1 MNKLKNKIQNEKKK
15 LDFFLNKYRYNF
27 FITDKRFLNLL
38 NISNKLNVLKGGAEG
53 NNVAKANNNTVN
65 SNNTKKAN
73 KIIKSVEQQLC
84 ELNQLIQQARKL
96 YDRFNK
102 IIIKNIN
109 GQNIQLGN
117 LTNNKI
123 MSVLDNL
130 SNNLKNN
137 EQEKNVK
144 TNFDLTQKIVLSL
157 IFQRKIFD
165 INLKMIHIITS
176 INNKFNSLKKAKNNN
191 NQKLIQ
197 QMQDKINDLKKSVNK
212 PNSNQLTTL
221 TLEKLGKEF
230 SNLKQTV
237 NKLMNGKEK
246 TNKLKN

>member
-1 MNKLKNKIQNEKKK
+1 MNKLKNQIQKEKTK

-38 NISNKLNVLKGGAEG
+38 NISNKLNVLKGGTKD
-53 NNVAKANNNTVN
+53 NNAVN

-84 ELNQLIQQARKL
+84 ELNQLIEQARKL

-130 SNNLKNN
+130 ANNLKNN

-197 QMQDKINDLKKSVNK
+197 QMQGKINDLKKSVNK
-212 PNSNQLTTL
+212 PNSSQPTTL
-221 TLEKLGKEF
+221 TLEKMGKEF
-230 SNLKQTV
+230 SSLRQKV
-237 NKLMNGKEK
+237 NKLMD
-246 TNKLKN
+246 

>member
-1 MNKLKNKIQNEKKK
+1 MNKLKNQIQNEKKK
-15 LDFFLNKYRYNF
+15 LDYFLNKYRYNF

-38 NISNKLNVLKGGAEG
+38 NISNKLNLLKGGAEG
-53 NNVAKANNNTVN
+53 NNVEKNNNKVN

-73 KIIKSVEQQLC
+73 KIIKSIEQQLC
-84 ELNQLIQQARKL
+84 ELNQLIQEARKL

-109 GQNIQLGN
+109 GKNIQLGN

-130 SNNLKNN
+130 ANNLKNN
-137 EQEKNVK
+137 EQEKNIK

-197 QMQDKINDLKKSVNK
+197 QMQTKINNLKKSVNK
-212 PNSNQLTTL
+212 PNPNQPTTL

-230 SNLKQTV
+230 SSLRQKV
-237 NKLMNGKEK
+237 NKLIGRSN
-246 TNKLKN
+246 NKSQ

>member
-1 MNKLKNKIQNEKKK
+1 MNKLKNQIQNEKKK
-15 LDFFLNKYRYNF
+15 LDYFLNKYRYNF

-38 NISNKLNVLKGGAEG
+38 NISNKLNLLKGGAEG
-53 NNVAKANNNTVN
+53 NNVEKNNNKVN

-73 KIIKSVEQQLC
+73 KIIKSIEQQLC
-84 ELNQLIQQARKL
+84 ELNQLIQEARKL

-109 GQNIQLGN
+109 GKNIQLGN

-130 SNNLKNN
+130 ANNLKNN
-137 EQEKNVK
+137 EQEKNIK

-197 QMQDKINDLKKSVNK
+197 QMQGKINNLKKSVNK
-212 PNSNQLTTL
+212 PNPNQPTTL

-230 SNLKQTV
+230 SSLRQKV
-237 NKLMNGKEK
+237 NKLIGRSN
-246 TNKLKN
+246 NKSQ

>member
-1 MNKLKNKIQNEKKK
+1 MNKLKNQIQKEKSK

-38 NISNKLNVLKGGAEG
+38 NISNKLNVLKGGAKE
-53 NNVAKANNNTVN
+53 NNQDVTPTNTNVRV
-65 SNNTKKAN
+65 SNNTKKTN

-84 ELNQLIQQARKL
+84 ELNQLIEQARKL

-130 SNNLKNN
+130 ANNLKDK
-137 EQEKNVK
+137 EEEKNIK

-197 QMQDKINDLKKSVNK
+197 QMQGKINDLKKSVNK
-212 PNSNQLTTL
+212 PNPNQPTPI

-230 SNLKQTV
+230 SNLKQNV
-237 NKLMNGKEK
+237 KKLMNK
-246 TNKLKN
+246 NKSQ

>member
-1 MNKLKNKIQNEKKK
+1 MNKLKNQIQKEKTK

-38 NISNKLNVLKGGAEG
+38 NISNKLNVLKGGTKG
-53 NNVAKANNNTVN
+53 NNAVN
-65 SNNTKKAN
+65 SNNTKKDN

-84 ELNQLIQQARKL
+84 ELNQLIEQARKL

-197 QMQDKINDLKKSVNK
+197 QMQTKINNLKKSVNK
-212 PNSNQLTTL
+212 PNPNQPTTL

-230 SNLKQTV
+230 SSLRQKV
-237 NKLMNGKEK
+237 NKLIDRSN
-246 TNKLKN
+246 NKSQ

>member
-1 MNKLKNKIQNEKKK
+1 MNKLKNQIQNEKTK
-15 LDFFLNKYRYNF
+15 LDYFLNKYRYNF

-38 NISNKLNVLKGGAEG
+38 NISNKLNVLKGGVKG
-53 NNVAKANNNTVN
+53 NMANA
-65 SNNTKKAN
+65 NNTKKAN

-84 ELNQLIQQARKL
+84 ELNQLIQEARKL

-102 IIIKNIN
+102 IIIKNVN
-109 GQNIQLGN
+109 GKNIQLGN

-130 SNNLKNN
+130 ANNLKNN

-197 QMQDKINDLKKSVNK
+197 QMQTKINDLKKSVNK

-230 SNLKQTV
+230 SNLKQNV
-237 NKLMNGKEK
+237 KKLMNGKEK
-246 TNKLKN
+246 TNELKN

>member
-1 MNKLKNKIQNEKKK
+1 M
-15 LDFFLNKYRYNF
+15 
-27 FITDKRFLNLL
+27 
-38 NISNKLNVLKGGAEG
+38 KGGAKD
-53 NNVAKANNNTVN
+53 NMTNATKTNVKEP
-65 SNNTKKAN
+65 NNTKRTN

-84 ELNQLIQQARKL
+84 ELNQLILEARKL

-109 GQNIQLGN
+109 GKNIQLGN

-130 SNNLKNN
+130 ANNLKKN
-137 EQEKNVK
+137 EEEKNIK

-176 INNKFNSLKKAKNNN
+176 INNKFNSLKSKNNN

-197 QMQDKINDLKKSVNK
+197 QCI
-212 PNSNQLTTL
+212 
-221 TLEKLGKEF
+221 
-230 SNLKQTV
+230 
-237 NKLMNGKEK
+237 
-246 TNKLKN
+246 

>member
-1 MNKLKNKIQNEKKK
+1 MNKLKNQIQKEKTK

-38 NISNKLNVLKGGAEG
+38 NISNKLNILKGGTKD
-53 NNVAKANNNTVN
+53 NNVAKTNNTVK
-65 SNNTKKAN
+65 SNNTKNVN

-84 ELNQLIQQARKL
+84 ELNQLILQARKL

-137 EQEKNVK
+137 EQEKNIK

-197 QMQDKINDLKKSVNK
+197 QMQGKINNLKKSVNK
-212 PNSNQLTTL
+212 PNSNQPTPI

-230 SNLKQTV
+230 SNLKQNV
-237 NKLMNGKEK
+237 KKLMEK
-246 TNKLKN
+246 NNKPQ

>member
-1 MNKLKNKIQNEKKK
+1 MNKLKNQIQKEKTK

-38 NISNKLNVLKGGAEG
+38 NISNKLNVLKGGTKD
-53 NNVAKANNNTVN
+53 NNAVN

-84 ELNQLIQQARKL
+84 ELNQLIEQARKL

-123 MSVLDNL
+123 ISVLDNL
-130 SNNLKNN
+130 ANNLKNN

-197 QMQDKINDLKKSVNK
+197 QMHGKINDLKKSVNK

-230 SNLKQTV
+230 SNLKQKV

-246 TNKLKN
+246 INKPQ

>member
-1 MNKLKNKIQNEKKK
+1 MNKLKNQIQKEKTK

-38 NISNKLNVLKGGAEG
+38 NISNKLNVLKGGTKG
-53 NNVAKANNNTVN
+53 NNMEKTNNTVN
-65 SNNTKKAN
+65 TNNTKKAN

-84 ELNQLIQQARKL
+84 ELNQLILQARKL
-96 YDRFNK
+96 YDRFNN

-130 SNNLKNN
+130 EKNLKNN
-137 EQEKNVK
+137 EQEKNIK
-144 TNFDLTQKIVLSL
+144 TKFDLTQKIVLSL

-197 QMQDKINDLKKSVNK
+197 QMQGKINDLKKSVNK
-212 PNSNQLTTL
+212 PNSNQPTTL
-221 TLEKLGKEF
+221 TLENLGKEF
-230 SNLKQTV
+230 YNLKQKF
-237 NKLMNGKEK
+237 NKLMDRRN
-246 TNKLKN
+246 NKSQ

>member
-1 MNKLKNKIQNEKKK
+1 MNKLKKQIQKEKTK

-38 NISNKLNVLKGGAEG
+38 NISNKLNVLKGGVPVPNSS
-53 NNVAKANNNTVN
+53 NN
-65 SNNTKKAN
+65 NNTKKAN

-84 ELNQLIQQARKL
+84 ELNQLILQAKKL

-102 IIIKNIN
+102 ILIKNIN
-109 GQNIQLGN
+109 GKNIQLGN

-130 SNNLKNN
+130 ANNLKKKKN
-137 EQEKNVK
+137 EQEKNIK

-191 NQKLIQ
+191 HQKLIQ
-197 QMQDKINDLKKSVNK
+197 QMQGKINNLIKSVNNPIK
-212 PNSNQLTTL
+212 NKHTPL
-221 TLEKLGKEF
+221 TLDQLGKKF
-230 SNLKQTV
+230 SNLKLQF
-237 NKLMNGKEK
+237 NEIMKK
-246 TNKLKN
+246 KN

>member
-1 MNKLKNKIQNEKKK
+1 MNKLKNQIQKEKTK
-15 LDFFLNKYRYNF
+15 LDYFLNKYRYNF
-27 FITDKRFLNLL
+27 FITDKKFLNLL
-38 NISNKLNVLKGGAEG
+38 NISNKLNVLKGGAKD
-53 NNVAKANNNTVN
+53 NMTNATKTNVKEP
-65 SNNTKKAN
+65 NNTKRTN

-84 ELNQLIQQARKL
+84 ELNQLILEARKL

-102 IIIKNIN
+102 IIIKNVN
-109 GQNIQLGN
+109 GKNIQLGN

-130 SNNLKNN
+130 ANNLKKN
-137 EQEKNVK
+137 EEEKNIK

-197 QMQDKINDLKKSVNK
+197 QMQTKINNLKKSVNK
-212 PNSNQLTTL
+212 PNPNQPTTL
-221 TLEKLGKEF
+221 TLEKLGQEF
-230 SNLKQTV
+230 SSLRQEV
-237 NKLMNGKEK
+237 NELMKRRNSKP
-246 TNKLKN
+246 